1 MIAMDNVEYIKVE
14 WQDCDAFVGK
24 FRLKPE
30 TAAFKVKYPISE
42 LGQNSSVVQAQIALQ
57 HLLVIVNHATTG
69 HKLQGKTVKSLV
81 IAEWSKVKNWAYVVL
96 SQVKAIG
103 GLFLMKPI
111 PEDIDLLPPKEYL
124 DVMVNLRSTILAT
137 PEQVSELKE
146 SLIYGY
152 IESASKAEDPILH
165 YA

>member
-1 MIAMDNVEYIKVE
+1 
-14 WQDCDAFVGK
+14 
-24 FRLKPE
+24 
-30 TAAFKVKYPISE
+30 
-42 LGQNSSVVQAQIALQ
+42 
-57 HLLVIVNHATTG
+57 
-69 HKLQGKTVKSLV
+69 
-81 IAEWSKVKNWAYVVL
+81 
-96 SQVKAIG
+96 
-103 GLFLMKPI
+103 MKPI